1 MKYEFATSRH
11 IVFGTGS
18 LSEIGSELKEL
29 GHSAL
34 LVIGANPERASKLV
48 PILEDLKI
56 TTNLY
61 QVIGEP
67 TVKAIKEGIGMAM
80 KTGCDMV
87 IGIGGGS
94 ALDAGKAIAIMVNN
108 ENDLLDYLEVI
119 GKNQAIKKP
128 GLPYVAIPTT
138 AGTGTEVT
146 RNAVILAPE
155 QRVKVSLRSQ
165 YMIPTLAVVDPTLS
179 YSMSPETTA
188 STGLDALTQLIEP
201 FVCNKP
207 NVFVD
212 AFCREG
218 ILRISRSIKKAYKN
232 GLDLE
237 ARLDMSLASLFSGIA
252 LANAKLGAVHGIAGP
267 FGGMYSAPHGMI
279 CACLLPHIIQL
290 NVELLRNK
298 NQDTQALERY
308 KLISQWVTGNDRADL
323 DEGIAWFYNL
333 NKELNIPNL
342 AMLGINENE
351 IDLIVEKSM
360 HSSSMKGN
368 PVDLAYQDVY
378 EVLVRAMHEL

>member
-1 MKYEFATSRH
+1 MKYEFATSRR
-11 IVFGTGS
+11 IVFGAGS
-18 LSEIGSELKEL
+18 LSEIGSELKEF

-34 LVIGANPERASKLV
+34 LVIGTNPERATKLV
-48 PILEDLKI
+48 TILNEVKI

-67 TVKAIKEGIGMAM
+67 TVKAIKEGIGMA
-80 KTGCDMV
+80 KKIGCDMV

-94 ALDAGKAIAIMVNN
+94 ALDAGKAIAIMVKN

-119 GKNQAIKKP
+119 GKNQVIKKP
-128 GLPYVAIPTT
+128 GLPYIAIPTT

-165 YMIPTLAVVDPTLS
+165 YMLPALAVVDPTLS

-218 ILRISRSIKKAYKN
+218 ILRVSRSIKKAYNN
-232 GLDLE
+232 GLDIE
-237 ARLDMSLASLFSGIA
+237 ARLDMSLASLFSGLA

-290 NVELLRNK
+290 NVELLRIK
-298 NQDTQALERY
+298 IHDTQALERY
-308 KLISQWVTGNDRADL
+308 KLISQWVTGNDKADL
-323 DEGIAWFYNL
+323 EEGIAWFYNL
-333 NKELNIPNL
+333 NKELNIPSL
-342 AMLGINENE
+342 AKLGINKNE

-368 PVDLAYQDVY
+368 SVDLTYQDVY
-378 EVLVRAMHEL
+378 DVLVRAMN